1 MTIQTPPPAPPPS
14 GHQPYYYPPPA
25 PATPRNG
32 FGITALVLALVGLV
46 FGLVPFTGF
55 LALILG
61 MLAVVF
67 GMIGWSRARKGIA
80 TNPNM
85 AGTGTVLGV
94 GAAALGIWGM
104 TILFGA
110 VDKFAD
116 DLDRI
121 GEDDPAAMSDVSV
134 TDCAGDNEFGT
145 TMLRATVK
153 ITNSTDRTQ
162 SYMVTVG
169 VNDADGTRVGEINA
183 VSNSLGAGQSVTLS
197 GPSATGMATRDTPTG
212 SIVCTVANVSR
223 FPS

>member
-1 MTIQTPPPAPPPS
+1 MTTQTPPPAPPPS
-14 GHQPYYYPPPA
+14 GQQPYYYPLPA
-25 PATPRNG
+25 PAAPRNG

-55 LALILG
+55 LALMLG

-67 GMIGWSRARKGIA
+67 GLIGWSRARKGIA

-116 DLDRI
+116 DLGRI
-121 GEDDPAAMSDVSV
+121 GESDPAAMRDVSV
-134 TDCAGDNEFGT
+134 TGCSGDNEFGT
-145 TMLRATVK
+145 TMLRAIVT

-169 VNDADGTRVGEINA
+169 VNDPSGARVGEINA
-183 VSNSLGAGQSVTLS
+183 ISNSLGAGQSVTLS
-197 GPSATGMATRDTPTG
+197 GPSATGVATRDIPTG
-212 SIVCTVANVSR
+212 SIACTVANVSR